1 MSTPASFNLL
11 FGAMW
16 LGWLACW
23 GLFSLRVKATARRE
37 SVGSRVSYVVPI
49 MIAAILVGV
58 PALDIP
64 LLGDRFLR
72 SDNWRAWS
80 TIGAG
85 ITLCGLLFTVWARVH
100 LGRNW
105 SGTVTI
111 KEDHELI
118 TSGPYRVVRHPI
130 YTGLLLAFIGQAIAI
145 GQWRGVIAVAI
156 AAGAFWKKLRIEERW
171 MREHFGSAYHAYGE
185 RVAALIPFVF

>member
-1 MSTPASFNLL
+1 MSTPASFNLV
-11 FGAMW
+11 FAAMW
-16 LGWLACW
+16 LAWLACW

-37 SVGSRVSYVVPI
+37 SVASRLSYIVPI
-49 MIAAILVGV
+49 AIAAVLVGV
-58 PALDIP
+58 PSLDIP
-64 LLGDRFLR
+64 LLGERFLP
-72 SDNWRAWS
+72 SGSWRTWS
-80 TIGAG
+80 LVGVAV
-85 ITLCGLLFTVWARVH
+85 TLCGLLFTVWARVH

-130 YTGLLLAFIGQAIAI
+130 YTGLLLAFIGQAIAG
-145 GQWRGVIAVAI
+145 GQWRGAIAVAL
-156 AAGAFWKKLRIEERW
+156 AAGAFWKKLRIEEHW
-171 MREHFGSAYHAYGE
+171 MREHFGNAYQAYSE